1 MGEEYKVE
9 LKSHRITVLLIDDQP
24 MIGTAVRL
32 MLEKEADIDFHHIT
46 DPLSAIRV
54 SNEIHPT
61 VILQDLMMPDMDG
74 FHLVRYLRAN
84 AVTKEVPLIV
94 LSSKEEAV
102 AKAKAFAL
110 GANDY
115 MVKFPD
121 ALEVIARIR
130 YHSKAYISR
139 LQLNEAIRELEKAN
153 RFIRKTFGR
162 YVSDSVVDAILES
175 KEGLRLGGE
184 KRVVTILMAD
194 LRGFTAF
201 SERLDAEEVV
211 SVINVFLE
219 AMTDVILKWG
229 GTVDKF
235 MGDGIMALFG
245 APIQG
250 HDDAQRAVAAALEMQ
265 IALAE
270 VNQRGLGAGYPPL
283 MMGIGINTGESIVGN
298 IGSIKRMN
306 YGVMGSPVNLAS
318 RIESC
323 TVGGQVFVSQSTRD
337 ACHGLL
343 EIADILEIM
352 PKGVRDP
359 VRIFEISGIAHP
371 FDVHLP
377 QKPAPRFHDLQ
388 PPLPVLC
395 TPLVDKQAGEGP
407 VHCLMVRLA
416 NGVVEIESVV
426 EVERLTNLRLALYDS
441 EHREITNELY
451 AKVTKVLDV
460 FKDGRMGFWATF
472 TAMPPDAEAY
482 LHALQD
488 HHSQT

>member
-9 LKSHRITVLLIDDQP
+9 LKTHRITVLLIDDQP

-94 LSSKEEAV
+94 LSSKEEAA
-102 AKAKAFAL
+102 AKAKAFSL

-130 YHSKAYISR
+130 YHSKAYIGR

-201 SERLDAEEVV
+201 SERLAAEEVV

-219 AMTDVILKWG
+219 AMTDVIMKWG

-250 HDDAQRAVAAALEMQ
+250 QDDARRAVACALEMQ
-265 IALAE
+265 LALAE
-270 VNQRGLGAGYPPL
+270 VNRRGLGSGYPPL
-283 MMGIGINTGESIVGN
+283 AMGIGINTGESIVGN
-298 IGSIKRMN
+298 IGSTKRMN
-306 YGVMGSPVNLAS
+306 YGVVGSPVNLAS

-337 ACHGLL
+337 ACEGLL

-359 VRIFEISGIAHP
+359 VRIFEISGIGGP

-377 QKPAPRFHDLQ
+377 EKPAPCFREIQ

-407 VHCLMVRLA
+407 VHCLLVRLA
-416 NGVVEIESVV
+416 HGVAEIESVV
-426 EVERLTNLRLALYDS
+426 EVERLTNLRLALYDCN
-441 EHREITNELY
+441 HREITNELY
-451 AKVTKVLDV
+451 AKVTRVLDV

-472 TAMPPDAEAY
+472 TAMPPDAEEY
-482 LHALQD
+482 LHSLRGELR
-488 HHSQT
+488 